1 MGIPRTVLGLTPS
14 RGSSYARSCPAGSF
28 ITAVEGDVTGP
39 ADPLIVRMSMLCAR
53 PRQDGGYQFTGKVAL
68 TDRPTGGR
76 ATRPFRF
83 DCGPDGYVSE
93 FVSTFDARGSH
104 GLRVA
109 CATARR

>member
-1 MGIPRTVLGLTPS
+1 
-14 RGSSYARSCPAGSF
+14 
-28 ITAVEGDVTGP
+28 
-39 ADPLIVRMSMLCAR
+39 MLCAR